1 MRTDAMSKTPD
12 RDMYLPPLG
21 GVDQRRLVATERR
34 SYWL

>member
-1 MRTDAMSKTPD
+1 MTTDAMNKTPD

-21 GVDQRRLVATERR
+21 GVDQRLVATERR